1 MKSYIIIYLDLVG
14 YSKNNEPIQISLF
27 KKFQKQ
33 IHHIL
38 YDEIIHDKCI
48 LIPTGDGMIIGL
60 EDNMA
65 NSFVLSLELVTEMID
80 WTKNNNVEIRSAIHV
95 GEVNVLTDI
104 NRNKNIVGNTIN
116 DAARMLS
123 GADNGSVIIS
133 KTFYNKYLRI
143 ADFALGVKYD
153 INEVLSYILV
163 DEDSVID
170 KHSFEHFV
178 YNILIYK
185 NDVQYGLESKILNKF
200 FTNIYS
206 KDYPKK
212 DNLNNRFLKKVK
224 SCESLTLFGIYHPS
238 TPHILSNI
246 EVNQHRTVEI
256 NIYYASDALKDTI
269 ENFFGSSSCNL
280 NFDNKNQSI
289 LNVRKWYSEHK
300 YSENIKLNL
309 FEYNSFYPFGFSM
322 IDNGIM
328 GKGFIHMS
336 NYIPLVTP
344 AETPYIEVE
353 WKTKSMPPIYR
364 FYNDYIKENIV
375 LNTDMKKLLFVD

>member
-280 NFDNKNQSI
+280 NFENKNQSI
-289 LNVRKWYSEHK
+289 LDVAKWYSGHE
-300 YSENIKLNL
+300 YSKNIKLNL
-309 FEYNSFYPFGFSM
+309 FEYNNFYPFGFSM

-336 NYIPLVTP
+336 NYVPLVIP

-353 WKTKSMPPIYR
+353 WKTKTMPPIYK

-375 LNTDMKKLLFVD
+375 LNADMKKLSFVN